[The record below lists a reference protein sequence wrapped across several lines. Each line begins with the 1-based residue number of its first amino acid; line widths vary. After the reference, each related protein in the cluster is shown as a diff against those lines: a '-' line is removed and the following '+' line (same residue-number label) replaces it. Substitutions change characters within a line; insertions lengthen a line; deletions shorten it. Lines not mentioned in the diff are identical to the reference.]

1 MSILFEATEINGMKL
16 ANRFVRSA
24 TWEGL
29 AADDGACTPELVE
42 RMAALADGGVGLII
56 TGHCYV
62 RPDGKAAP
70 RQLGICRDD
79 LAAGLGAMAEAVH
92 RRGGRIVLQL
102 AHAGFYASARLTG
115 ETPLAPTGTVEAV
128 SKTPRREM
136 TADDIREVVEDFGQ
150 AARRAKKAGFDGVQ
164 IHAAHGYLLS
174 QFLSPVFNRRM
185 DAYGV
190 SVAGRAQAAVEVVER
205 VRSAVGPHFPVL
217 VKINCEDGLE
227 GGLTPED
234 FVETLFLLREAGV
247 DAVEVSG
254 GTLTSGK
261 LSPSRT
267 GIDAPEKEAYF
278 RQAART
284 ARSATH
290 LPVILVG
297 GVRSF
302 DLAEKIVLEGSAD
315 YIAMSR
321 PFIRE
326 PGLIRR
332 WQEGDRRR
340 AACISVN
347 KCFGPAMSGEGVYCV
362 VDREAA
368 PEKAPG
374 T

>member
-1 MSILFEATEINGMKL
+1 MSILFEATAINGMTL

-29 AADDGACTPELVE
+29 AADDGACTPELVA
-42 RMAALADGGVGLII
+42 RMEALADGGVGLII
-56 TGHCYV
+56 TGLGYI
-62 RPDGKAAP
+62 RPDGKAVL
-70 RQLGICRDD
+70 RQLGVYKDD
-79 LAAGLGAMAEAVH
+79 LTAGLAGMAEAVH

-102 AHAGFYASARLTG
+102 AHAGFYANVRLTG
-115 ETPLAPTGTVEAV
+115 GTPLAPTGMVEAV
-128 SKTPRREM
+128 SKRPRREM
-136 TADDIREVVEDFGQ
+136 TAADIREVVEDFGQ
-150 AARRAKKAGFDGVQ
+150 AARRAKTAGFDGVQ

-174 QFLSPVFNRRM
+174 QFLSPVFNRRT
-185 DAYGV
+185 DGYGG
-190 SVAGRAQAAVEVVER
+190 SAAGRARAAVEVVER

-217 VKINCEDGLE
+217 VKINSEDGLE

-234 FVETLFLLREAGV
+234 FIETLFLLRDAGV

-254 GTLTSGK
+254 GTIASGK
-261 LSPSRT
+261 LSPSRR

-284 ARSATH
+284 ARSAIH
-290 LPVILVG
+290 LPVLLVG
-297 GVRSF
+297 GIRSF
-302 DLAEKIVLEGSAD
+302 DLAEQIVLEGSAD

-326 PGLIRR
+326 PGLVRR

-347 KCFGPAMSGEGVYCV
+347 KCFAPALSGEGVYCV
-362 VDREAA
+362 VDRKAA
-368 PEKAPG
+368 AEKAPG